1 MKPSRAVVRAMSVGL
16 CLFTLCFVAVSGAA
30 GQTTQVI
37 VNGGFETGSL
47 SSWTPATGTLAPS
60 VSKTEAHSG
69 TYSALVGKTAKPEV
83 NGNSSIY
90 QTVAIPAGSTAT
102 LTYWYWASTTDTISY
117 AWQEAQIQNTSGTTL
132 AEVMKVA
139 SNTKTWTQVTYNL
152 TPYAGQTVRVYFN
165 AHGNGY
171 SSDYVYMYVDDVA
184 VTVTSATPAFTL
196 AASPTSVS
204 VAAGSSGTSNI
215 TTTVSGGFSNA
226 VALTASGQPS
236 GVSISFNPTPV
247 AAPGSGTSVMTMAV
261 ASTVT
266 TGTYPITVA
275 ATGGGLTQTTPVSLT
290 VTAVAAPGFSLS
302 ASPSSLSVADGSSG
316 TPSITSSVTG
326 GFSSAVAL
334 TVSGQPTG
342 VTVGF
347 NPTSITGAG
356 SSVMTI
362 TVASTT
368 VAGTYP
374 ITVTGTSGSTIETT
388 GVSLTVTSGSY
399 FTLVTLPNQGLTS
412 TYAFMNS
419 ATTSLDMVMYE
430 LTDTTASGY
439 LVAIGKSGIKVR
451 VILDQNDEKSANT
464 PAYNQLK
471 AATNVSVIWANK
483 IYEAT
488 HEKSIVVDD
497 SRALIMTYNLTSQ
510 YYSTSRDF
518 GVFDNDPND
527 VAAIETTFNADF
539 VDGTITPPDGD
550 DLIWSPTNSDS
561 SLLAL
566 INNSTTSLLVE
577 NEEMSASDIVSALG
591 NAAKRGVSCTIIMT
605 AQSDYTSELNTLK
618 SDGCKIATYAETAPL
633 YIHAKVILADYGTSA
648 AKVYIGSENFSTAS
662 LTKNR
667 ELGLIISDAATMTS
681 INTTLTSD
689 YTGGT
694 PY

>member
-1 MKPSRAVVRAMSVGL
+1 MKLSRAVVRAMPIGL
-16 CLFTLCFVAVSGAA
+16 CVFALCFVAVSGAA
-30 GQTTQVI
+30 GQTTQLI

-47 SSWTPATGTLAPS
+47 SSWTPATGTLAPA
-60 VSKTEAHSG
+60 VSKTQAHSG

-90 QTVAIPAGSTAT
+90 QTVAIPTGAAAS

-184 VTVTSATPAFTL
+184 VTVTAGTPALTL
-196 AASPTSVS
+196 GASPNAFS
-204 VAAGSSGTSNI
+204 VADGSSGNSTI
-215 TTTVSGGFSNA
+215 TTTVSGGFSSA
-226 VALTASGQPS
+226 VALSATGQPA
-236 GVSISFNPTPV
+236 GVTVTFTPTPI
-247 AAPGSGTSVMTMAV
+247 AAPGSGTSTMNIAV

-266 TGTYPITVA
+266 TGAYPITVTA
-275 ATGGGLTQTTPVSLT
+275 AGGGLTQTAPVSLT
-290 VTAVAAPGFSLS
+290 VTAAAAPGFSLS
-302 ASPSSLSVADGSSG
+302 ASPTSVSVADGSSA
-316 TPSITSSVTG
+316 TSTITSSVTG
-326 GFSSAVAL
+326 GFGSAVGL
-334 TVSGQPTG
+334 TASGQPTG
-342 VTVGF
+342 VTIGF
-347 NPTSITGAG
+347 SPSSITGAG
-356 SSVMTI
+356 TSFMSM

-368 VAGTYP
+368 AAGTYP
-374 ITVTGTSGSTIETT
+374 INVTGTSGTTIENTS
-388 GVSLTVTSGSY
+388 VSLTVTTGSN
-399 FTLVTLPNQGLTS
+399 FTLITLPNQGLTS
-412 TYAFMNS
+412 TYAFINS
-419 ATTSLDMVMYE
+419 ATQTLDMVMYE
-430 LTDTTASGY
+430 LTDTTASGD
-439 LVAIGKSGIKVR
+439 LVAIAKTGVKVR

-471 AATNVSVIWANK
+471 AAANVSVIWANK
-483 IYEAT
+483 TYEAT

-539 VDGTITPPDGD
+539 VDGTVTPPDGD

-566 INNSTTSLLVE
+566 INNSTKSLLVE

-605 AQSDYTSELNTLK
+605 AQSNYTSELNTLK
-618 SDGCKIATYAETAPL
+618 SDGCKIATYAETASL
-633 YIHAKVILADYGTSA
+633 YIHAKVILADYDTSA

-667 ELGLIISDAATMTS
+667 ELGVIISDAATMTS

>member
-1 MKPSRAVVRAMSVGL
+1 MKLSRASVRVLPAGWWV
-16 CLFTLCFVAVSGAA
+16 FALCFVAVSGAN

-47 SSWTPATGTLAPS
+47 SSWTPATGTPAPT
-60 VSKTEAHSG
+60 VSKTQAHSG
-69 TYSALVGKTAKPEV
+69 TYSALLGKTAKPEV

-90 QTVAIPAGSTAT
+90 QTVAIPAGATAS
-102 LTYWYWASTTDTISY
+102 LTYWYWPSTTDTISY
-117 AWQEAQIQNTSGTTL
+117 AWQEAQIRNTSGTML
-132 AEVMKVA
+132 AQVMKVA
-139 SNTKTWTQVTYNL
+139 SNAKAWTPVTYNL
-152 TPYAGQTVRVYFN
+152 TPYAGQTIQVYFN

-171 SSDYVYMYVDDVA
+171 SSDYVYMYLDDVA
-184 VTVTSATPAFTL
+184 VNVTAGTPALTL
-196 AASPTSVS
+196 GSSPNTVS
-204 VAAGSSGTSNI
+204 VAAGSSGNSTI
-215 TTTVSGGFSNA
+215 ATTVSGGFSSA
-226 VALTASGQPS
+226 VALSATGQPA
-236 GVSISFNPTPV
+236 GVTVTFNPTPI
-247 AAPGSGTSVMTMAV
+247 AAPGSGTSTMNIAV
-261 ASTVT
+261 VSTVT
-266 TGTYPITVA
+266 TGTYPITVT
-275 ATGGGLTQTTPVSLT
+275 ATGGGLTQTTLVSLT
-290 VTAVAAPGFSLS
+290 VTAAAAPGFNLS
-302 ASPSSLSVADGSSG
+302 ASPSSASVADGSSG
-316 TPSITSSVTG
+316 TSTITSGVTG

-334 TVSGQPTG
+334 TASGQPTG
-342 VTVGF
+342 VTIGF
-347 NPTSITGAG
+347 SPSSITGSG
-356 SSVMTI
+356 TSVMSM

-368 VAGTYP
+368 AAGNYP
-374 ITVTGTSGSTIETT
+374 ITVTGTSGTTIETT
-388 GVSLTVTSGSY
+388 SVSLTVTTASD
-399 FTLVTLPNQGLTS
+399 FTLITLPNQGLAS
-412 TYAFMNS
+412 TYAFINS
-419 ATTSLDMVMYE
+419 ATQTLDMVMYE
-430 LTDTTASGY
+430 LTDTTASGD
-439 LVAIGKSGIKVR
+439 LVAIAKTGVKVR

-488 HEKSIVVDD
+488 HEKSIVVDG

-539 VDGTITPPDGD
+539 VDGTVTPPDGD

-566 INNSTTSLLVE
+566 INNSTNSLLVE

-605 AQSDYTSELNTLK
+605 ANSDYTSELKTLK
-618 SDGCKIATYAETAPL
+618 SDGCKIATYAETASL

-648 AKVYIGSENFSTAS
+648 AKVYVGSENFSTAS

-689 YTGGT
+689 YSGGT